1 MKRNRKWHRVISL
14 LLAAVMVLSLM
25 QARGWTGTVY
35 AGEIEQAEEQ
45 PDTGNTGDD
54 VILEAS
60 ATETYVPDAS
70 GLPDSD
76 ELFAGYAMQVFYGD
90 SGVAL
95 LSNFGEA
102 GLDGRNLILYRALKQ
117 EIADLAAEG
126 GEAQV
131 VVDLG
136 EDAITWESSA
146 ESNEVLGA
154 EMSQAFADSGIVLD
168 TIMSCLLADCPYE
181 LYWYDKTYWDE
192 ENEIGAVSMG
202 YSASASDGIGRI
214 SEITFR
220 FVVSEGYR
228 ETASDMYTVDDDTRA
243 VVEAANAARA
253 IAKQY
258 RGYSDYAK
266 MIAFRDEICELVSYN
281 SAAAEE
287 SYSGGYG
294 DPWQLIYVFDGDDS
308 TNVVCEGY
316 AKAFQYLCDL
326 SGLTCYTVTGEMA
339 GGTGEG
345 PHMWNIVTLGGEN
358 YLVDVTNSDDG
369 TVGQGGELFLAGYD
383 SGSWDQSYT
392 FQAGRDD
399 IVYEYD
405 PDQITLYDEE
415 ILTLAHNDY
424 RAAGTE
430 QQEVVRVSGPEDGTV
445 QYGTAPQL
453 QVTVEGLP
461 NTSTITYQW
470 YQVNEYGVPQMIL
483 GATAAAYAPTGL
495 ALGDYTYYCLVTCDG
510 YKVTSPQVTVT
521 VVQKELTPV
530 IQGTTTKIYDGNTT
544 APSGLSISLEG
555 IVNNEN
561 VTASATS
568 YSYNSK
574 DVQTAGTITASGI
587 TLSGTDRGNYTLVS
601 TTATVEG
608 RITPRGITVT
618 PDSGQSKAYRDEDPV
633 LKYDITT
640 GSLISGDTLQGAL
653 SRAEGENVGNYE
665 ITIGTLANPN
675 YSITLTPGVT
685 FEITSGMNLAD
696 ATVTVV
702 GTYTYNNSNP
712 IVPEVQVVLDGVT
725 LTAGEDYTISATNN
739 TNAGTANYTVT
750 GAGEYIGS
758 QNGTFVIGKANP
770 VCNPPSGLTA
780 EYGTQLST
788 ITLTNPN
795 TNTPG
800 TWRWVTG
807 SATINRVGDG
817 SYYAEFTPTDTDNYN
832 SPTEAVAVTVTGTDS
847 VAPTGA
853 ITIEGN
859 SWREFLNTIT
869 FGYFFEDT
877 LDVTITGSDYTGTAV
892 TIGYFLTD
900 TAQTEDSLENADW
913 IEYDQAFR
921 MEANQKLI
929 VYARITD
936 ASDNSTVISSD
947 GIVLYTNAE
956 AVTNGITY
964 TRTSVDDVT
973 ARVNLNG
980 NTVAG
985 ITNGNNSLTAD
996 DYNVSDD
1003 GTITFEA
1010 SYLQTLAAGNYTL
1023 TVSYNPLGVTY
1034 ENRDGNE
1041 APATTSLSLEV
1052 VRAQSSVS
1060 NISNLSKTYDST
1072 PVAAPTYNVA
1082 GTGAVTVEYKEQGAA
1097 DSTYSTT
1104 APEDAGDYT
1113 VRVSVAANDDY
1124 AAASATRDFTI
1135 SRRSVTVT
1143 GASVEETKIYDGT
1156 TSAAVTSSGTL
1167 SGAVSGDEVSITQGT
1182 AAYDNKNA
1190 GTNKTVTFTGFAL
1203 AGGDK
1208 DNYNL
1213 TAQPTAV
1220 QADITQKELTVV
1232 NVTVSDKVYD
1242 GTDTAQIASAE
1253 LEGLI
1258 EGDQV
1263 ELTNGTATFA
1273 STAVGQNIPINFT
1286 DFSISGADAGN
1297 YTLTQPTGV
1306 TANIA
1311 EYVAKKGTDYT
1322 VNSNGWLREDFVVTA
1337 GEDRLLSRDAGAAA
1351 EKWTDRLSAS
1361 DETENGSLVFYVKN
1375 TGNGAISTAVTE
1387 AYHIDKTAPTGTVSA
1402 GGQNWSALQN
1412 VDSFDIFFGT
1422 DQAVN
1427 ITANDTLSG
1436 IASSEYYVS
1445 PKALSAQQVEAIED
1459 WTSYSTLTLDQEG
1472 QYIVYVKI
1480 TDAAGNTA
1488 YLSSDGVVL
1497 DKTAPTITGIE
1508 NNGTYYGSASFT
1520 VGDDYLSQVT
1530 IDNEEAVETD
1540 GTYTIP
1546 ADNES
1551 HTVTATDKAGNTTTY
1566 TVAVYKTYTLT
1577 LPASPEGY
1585 TVQTETDRI
1594 NYGGSYTFTV
1604 EITDGYSATEDFQ
1617 VQVNGS
1623 AVTAQADGSYL
1634 VTNVQK
1640 DQVVTV
1646 AGVAD
1651 VTAPDAGITV
1661 GSSSWRSFLN
1671 TITFDLFF
1679 KETQTVE
1686 IAASDAG
1693 SGVDTIQYYVSETAL
1708 SENEVKTL
1716 ADTAWNNYSSKF
1728 FLDSEREYVVYAKV
1742 ADEAGNAVYI
1752 SSDGMVI
1759 DLTAPVLTGIA
1770 DGATYYDGASF
1781 TVSDSYL
1788 DRVTVDGE
1796 PIVPTDGVY
1805 SIEADNAEHTV
1816 TAYDRAGN
1824 SRTYNIRVYKTYTV
1838 TFVAD
1843 GVTVDTRVV
1852 GYGGSLGA
1860 KDYPAVPEK
1869 EGYTQIPPSWYP
1881 GTVTNVTG
1889 DMTVMA
1895 VYFTDNAVEIAQ
1907 PGTAGGV
1914 ETKLVVEQGVPTV
1927 PEALE
1932 NNEELNTAEKIEA
1945 ALQTVIT
1952 QKEGSATEENTVL
1965 YDVTLM
1971 VNLNDGNGWIP
1982 AGPEHFAADG
1992 TLTVTLPYLEGTG
2005 KDTHDF
2011 TVAHMFTTSDFGK
2024 TPGDIETPAVV
2035 KTDAGIR
2042 FTVTGLSPIMVS
2054 WTEAKP
2060 ADEGADN
2067 ETGQDAGTTAGVA
2080 ETDENSGQ
2088 KPPETGDT
2096 GSAVMLYTALAVCV
2110 SGMLAALMLY
2120 RKRKNNSDR

>member
-1 MKRNRKWHRVISL
+1 MKRKRKWHRVISL

-25 QARGWTGTVY
+25 QVRGWTGTVY

-90 SGVAL
+90 SGVAH

-102 GLDGRNLILYRALKQ
+102 ELDGYNLILYRALK
-117 EIADLAAEG
+117 EGVADLAAEG

-136 EDAITWESSA
+136 EDAITWESRA
-146 ESNEVLGA
+146 ESDEELRA
-154 EMSQAFADSGIVLD
+154 EASQELQSHINLNM
-168 TIMSCLLADCPYE
+168 IMSCLLADCPYE
-181 LYWYDKTYWDE
+181 LYWYDKTEGVRMSYSYGAPGG
-192 ENEIGAVSMG
+192 IGSISAFTFTLAVSADYQGTSTETIAGDMATVG
-202 YSASASDGIGRI
+202 KAAEMARNIAAQYS
-214 SEITFR
+214 
-220 FVVSEGYR
+220 
-228 ETASDMYTVDDDTRA
+228 
-243 VVEAANAARA
+243 
-253 IAKQY
+253 
-258 RGYSDYAK
+258 GYSDYAK

-281 SAAAEE
+281 SAAAGE

-294 DPWQLIYVFDGDDS
+294 DPWQLIYVFDDDDS

-326 SGLTCYTVTGEMA
+326 SGLTCYTVTGAMA

-345 PHMWNIVTLGGEN
+345 AHMWNIVTLGDEN

-369 TVGQGGELFLAGYD
+369 TVGQNGGLFLAGYD
-383 SGSWDQSYT
+383 SGSWNESYT
-392 FQAGRDD
+392 FRAGGSD
-399 IVYEYD
+399 IAYAYD
-405 PDQITLYDEE
+405 PGQRTLYGKE
-415 ILTLAHNDY
+415 ILTLSDADY
-424 RAAGTE
+424 NAAGTE
-430 QQEVVRVSGPEDGTV
+430 QEMEVRVSGPEGGTV

-453 QVTVEGLP
+453 EVTVEGLP
-461 NTSTITYQW
+461 NTSPIAYQW
-470 YQVNEYGVPQMIL
+470 YRVNEYGVPQMIS
-483 GATAAAYAPTGL
+483 GANAAAYAPTGL

-510 YKVTSPQVTVT
+510 YEVTSRRVTVT
-521 VVQKELTPV
+521 VEQKVLTPS
-530 IQGTTTKIYDGNTT
+530 IQGNTTKTYDGNTN
-544 APSGLSISLEG
+544 APSGLSISLDG
-555 IVNNEN
+555 IVNNED

-574 DVQTAGTITASGI
+574 DVLTADTITASGI
-587 TLSGTDRGNYTLVS
+587 TLSGTDSGNYKLAS
-601 TTATVEG
+601 TTATVSG
-608 RITPRGITVT
+608 SITPRAITVT
-618 PDSGQSKAYRDEDPV
+618 PNSGQSKAYGANDPV
-633 LKYDITT
+633 LQYEITN
-640 GSLISGDTLQGAL
+640 GELVSGEALQGAL
-653 SRAEGENVGNYE
+653 SRDSGDRVGKYN
-665 ITIGTLANPN
+665 ITIGTLQTKNPN
-675 YSITLTPGVT
+675 YSITLTEGVT
-685 FEITSGMNLAD
+685 FEITSGRNLENAQ
-696 ATVTVV
+696 VTVN
-702 GTYTYNNSNP
+702 GTYTYNNGTP
-712 IVPEVQVVLDGVT
+712 IIPDVTVVLDGVT
-725 LTAGEDYTISATNN
+725 LEEGADYTVSVSNN
-739 TNAGTANYTVT
+739 TNAGENAEYTVT
-750 GAGEYIGS
+750 GTGNYSGS
-758 QNGTFVIGKANP
+758 KTGTFTIDKADP
-770 VCNPPSGLTA
+770 VCNPPIGLTA
-780 EYGTQLST
+780 AYSSALST
-788 ITLTNPN
+788 VTLTNPDG
-795 TNTPG
+795 NTPG
-800 TWRWVTG
+800 TWQWENGNETVALG
-807 SATINRVGDG
+807 EG
-817 SYYAEFTPTDTDNYN
+817 SYDAVFNPDDTANYN
-832 SPTEAVAVTVTGTDS
+832 SQKVKVTVTGTDN
-847 VAPTGA
+847 VAPTGK
-853 ITIEGN
+853 ITIAGN
-859 SWREFLNTIT
+859 EWTEFLNTIT
-869 FGYFFEDT
+869 FGHFFKET
-877 LDVTITGSDYTGTAV
+877 QDVTITGTDNTGEDV
-892 TIGYFLTD
+892 TIEYLLTD
-900 TAQTEDSLENADW
+900 TKQTEASLENADW
-913 IEYDQAFR
+913 MEYSQVLHIE
-921 MEANQKLI
+921 ENQKLI

-936 ASDNSTVISSD
+936 ASDNSTVINSD
-947 GIVLYTNAE
+947 GIVLYSDAQ
-956 AVTNGITY
+956 AVTQSVTY
-964 TRTSVDDVT
+964 TRTSNEDVT
-973 ARVNLNG
+973 AQVNLNG

-985 ITNGNNSLTAD
+985 IMNGSNSLRAGT
-996 DYNVSDD
+996 DYTVSDD
-1003 GTITFEA
+1003 GTITLKK
-1010 SYLQTLAAGNYTL
+1010 SYLQTLAANTYTL
-1023 TVSYNPLGVTY
+1023 TVSYNPLGMNYT
-1034 ENRDGNE
+1034 EGEGNQ
-1041 APATTSLSLEV
+1041 APATTFLSLKV
-1052 VRAQSSVS
+1052 VKAQGSVTD
-1060 NISNLSKTYDST
+1060 ISDLSKIYNSD
-1072 PVAAPTYNVA
+1072 PVGTPTYTKTS
-1082 GTGAVTVEYKEQGAA
+1082 TGAATVEYKKQDAA
-1097 DSTYSTT
+1097 DSTYTT
-1104 APEDAGDYT
+1104 AAPEDAGDYT
-1113 VRVSVAANDDY
+1113 VRVTVAADDDY
-1124 AAASATRDFTI
+1124 TEASATRNFTI
-1135 SRRSVTVT
+1135 SPRDVTIT
-1143 GASVEETKIYDGT
+1143 GTAVESTKEYDGT
-1156 TSAAVTSSGTL
+1156 TAAKITNSGTL
-1167 SGAVSGDEVSITQGT
+1167 SWKGTDDDVSISGGT
-1182 AAYDNKNA
+1182 AAYADKNA
-1190 GTNKTVTFTGFAL
+1190 EINKSVTFTGFAL

-1220 QADITQKELTVV
+1220 QADITKKELTV

-1351 EKWTDRLSAS
+1351 EKWTNRLSAS

-1402 GGQNWSALQN
+1402 GGQSWSALQG

-1445 PKALSAQQVEAIED
+1445 PAALSAQQVEAIED

-1693 SGVDTIQYYVSETAL
+1693 SGVDTIRYYVSETAL
-1708 SENEVKTL
+1708 SEDKVKAL
-1716 ADTAWNNYSSKF
+1716 ADTAWNNYSSTF
-1728 FLDSEREYVVYAKV
+1728 FLDSEREYVIYAKV
-1742 ADEAGNAVYI
+1742 TDEAGNAVYI

-1759 DLTAPVLTGIA
+1759 DLTAPELAGIA

-1860 KDYPAVPEK
+1860 KDYPEVPEK

-1992 TLTVTLPYLEGTG
+1992 TLTVTLPYPEGTG

-2067 ETGQDAGTTAGVA
+2067 ETGQDAGTTAGAA